1 MNGGFQI
8 IRKGEAREMQDK
20 LIIIYKGLQQ
30 RRSFKKFFGED
41 LKRNDFLDSL
51 ASKRGIDDLLRE
63 AIIELAEA
71 TREGHDYSE
80 DEYRDL
86 FDYLVNREPVESIC
100 MRYGIRGPDE
110 IKLDDVAGVLSRFE

>member
-1 MNGGFQI
+1 
-8 IRKGEAREMQDK
+8 MQDK

-41 LKRNDFLDSL
+41 LKRNDFLDNL

-63 AIIELAEA
+63 AIVELAEF
-71 TREGHDYSE
+71 TREDHDHSE

-100 MRYGIRGPDE
+100 MRYGIQGPDE
-110 IKLDDVAGVLSRFE
+110 IKLDDVAEALSRFE

>member
-1 MNGGFQI
+1 
-8 IRKGEAREMQDK
+8 MQDK

-63 AIIELAEA
+63 AIIELAKA
-71 TREGHDYSE
+71 TREDHDYSE

-110 IKLDDVAGVLSRFE
+110 IKLDDVAEVLSRFE

>member
-8 IRKGEAREMQDK
+8 IRKGDAREMQDK

-63 AIIELAEA
+63 AIVELAEA
-71 TREGHDYSE
+71 TREDHDYSE

-110 IKLDDVAGVLSRFE
+110 IKLNDVAEVLSRFE